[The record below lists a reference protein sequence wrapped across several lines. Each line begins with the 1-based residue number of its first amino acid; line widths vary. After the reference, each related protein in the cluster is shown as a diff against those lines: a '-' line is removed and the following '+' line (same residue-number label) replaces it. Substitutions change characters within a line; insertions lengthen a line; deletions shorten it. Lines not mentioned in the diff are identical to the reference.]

1 MEIGLEEYLELIV
14 SLIAGSCALLFFL
27 GFLTNSNLD
36 YSLQNIIDFFI
47 STVTMIGA

>member
-1 MEIGLEEYLELIV
+1 MEICLEEYLELIV

-27 GFLTNSNLD
+27 GFLTNSHLG

>member
-27 GFLTNSNLD
+27 GFLTNSNL
-36 YSLQNIIDFFI
+36 
-47 STVTMIGA
+47 G